1 MRLLSRLI
9 FFILFVTILGLVI
22 AYARGYRLDYRSRT
36 FSSTGIIAI
45 TSSPKTAKIYLNDLL
60 KGVTDANLTLS
71 PGDYQ
76 VDIKKD
82 GYTSWSRKV
91 NLKGELVINLD
102 AVLFPINPSLSPLTN
117 LGVIK
122 AVPMQDNDKMI
133 ILAQEGVYL
142 FEAARGQLP
151 FFAPLKTIVKKSLL
165 PESVDFSQVLVS
177 VSPDL
182 KQAIF
187 EFGTE
192 SESLAYLLSLE
203 EENQEVLSLPLTSKQ
218 TLIAAWEKQKK
229 DDFLKILET
238 YPLEFAKVASD
249 SFKVISFSPNEI
261 KVLYRA
267 LDNITLPPMI
277 TPPLIATNQ
286 TAETRSLKRN
296 SLYVY
301 DKKEDKN
308 YEVTNP
314 SALNSLTDQSV
325 QWYSDSKHLVIDEE
339 KKISIADYDNANRQT
354 VYSGPFE
361 ANFFTPT
368 SDGKIIVLANL
379 NPEANKLP
387 DLYLVG
393 IR

>member
-1 MRLLSRLI
+1 MI
-9 FFILFVTILGLVI
+9 FFLLFVTILGLVI
-22 AYARGYRLDYRSRT
+22 AYARGYRFDYKNQT
-36 FSSTGIIAI
+36 LSSTGIIAI
-45 TSSPKTAKIYLNDLL
+45 TSSPKTAKVYLNNSL
-60 KGVTDANLTLS
+60 KGVTDTNLTLS

-76 VDIKKD
+76 VDIKKE
-82 GYTSWSRKV
+82 GFTSWSKKI

-102 AVLFPINPSLSPLTN
+102 AVLFPINASLSPLTN

-133 ILAQEGVYL
+133 VFAGDGIYL
-142 FEAARGQLP
+142 FEAARSQLP

-165 PESVDFSQVLVS
+165 PESVDFTDATVS

-187 EFGTE
+187 EFGKNKQ
-192 SESLAYLLSLE
+192 SLSYLLSLE
-203 EENQEVLSLPLTSKQ
+203 EENQEVLTLPLSSKT
-218 TLIAAWEKQKK
+218 TLIDAWEKQKK
-229 DDFLKILET
+229 DNFLKILET
-238 YPLEFAKVASD
+238 YPLDFAKVASD
-249 SFKVISFSPNEI
+249 SFKVVSFSPNET
-261 KVLYRA
+261 KVLYQA
-267 LDNITLPPMI
+267 LDNLSLPPMI
-277 TPPLIATNQ
+277 TPPVIASNQ
-286 TAETRSLKRN
+286 TLETRSVKKN
-296 SLYVY
+296 ALYVY

-308 YEVTNP
+308 YFVGNWKSELV
-314 SALNSLTDQSV
+314 NSPI
-325 QWYSDSKHLVIDEE
+325 QWYSDSKHMVIEE
-339 KKISIADYDNANRQT
+339 AKKIMIADYDNENRQT
-354 VYSGPFE
+354 IYSGPFE